1 MIIDTRKIS
10 HIVSP
15 IKIDVPQSN
24 YHNGQLVYSKL
35 DNKIYMYTNDGF
47 ILCGNIIPDFATHK
61 KYTRIKKLK
70 SIFGSEL
77 DNLNSSSPITE

>member
-1 MIIDTRKIS
+1 
-10 HIVSP
+10 
-15 IKIDVPQSN
+15 
-24 YHNGQLVYSKL
+24 
-35 DNKIYMYTNDGF
+35 MYTNDGF